1 MSLGAGTR
9 AAIVGLGRMGL
20 RHLEVLRELG
30 FDVRGAS
37 DLRAEARVAAQE
49 QFGLELGVLFED
61 AAAMLAAA
69 RPELLVVAT
78 TAPGHH
84 PLVCLGARAGAR
96 LILCEKPMARSLAQC
111 DEMIAACARVGAVLA
126 VNHQMRYTEQC
137 LLPKH
142 LAASDALGGLTSM
155 IVKAG
160 NFGLANNGSHYVE
173 MFGFV
178 SGEAPRKVTAWLSP
192 DKVPNPRGPEFEDRG
207 GSLRIETASGK
218 RFYLDAGAEQGH
230 GIATTYLCRHGR
242 IEVDELAGRLQVVSR
257 LPEHRDAPT
266 TRYGMPAETREQ
278 EIEPTSSTG
287 PTRSLLEAML
297 RGEPIPD
304 GAVGR
309 ATIEVL
315 VAAQV
320 SHDDGNRAV
329 DLSTEALPRDREFPW
344 A

>member
-1 MSLGAGTR
+1 MTLGTGKR
-9 AAIVGLGRMGL
+9 AAVVGLGRMGL
-20 RHLEVLRELG
+20 RHLEVLRELEFEICG
-30 FDVRGAS
+30 VS
-37 DLRAEARVAAQE
+37 DLRGDARDAAQQQFRLDPAVVFANADEMVAA
-49 QFGLELGVLFED
+49 
-61 AAAMLAAA
+61 AC
-69 RPELLVVAT
+69 PELLVVAT

-84 PLVCLGARAGAR
+84 PLVCLGARAGAHM
-96 LILCEKPMARSLAQC
+96 ILCEKPMARSLLQC
-111 DEMIAACARVGAVLA
+111 DEMIATCAQAGVVLA

-137 LLPKH
+137 LMPRD
-142 LAASDALGGLTSM
+142 LAASTALGGLTSM

-160 NFGLANNGSHYVE
+160 NFGLANNGSHYIE
-173 MFGFV
+173 MFGFLA
-178 SGEAPRKVTAWLSP
+178 GEAPRRVTAWLSP
-192 DKVPNPRGPEFEDRG
+192 DKVPNPRGPQFEDRG

-230 GIATTYLCRHGR
+230 GIATTYLGRHGR

-278 EIEPTSSTG
+278 QIEPTSSTG
-287 PTRSLLEAML
+287 PTRSLIEAML

-315 VAAQV
+315 VAAHV
-320 SHDDGNRAV
+320 SHENGNRTV
-329 DLSTEALPRDREFPW
+329 DLSAEALPRGREFPW